1 VVNVE
6 PRRDTVSLILF
17 YDTCLPGA
25 FFHIQHVFINI
36 CRTVNGKLRRG
47 KDVFPPGLDEDEKIF
62 FLSGVILS

>member
-1 VVNVE
+1 VNGK
-6 PRRDTVSLILF
+6 PRRSNVSLILF

-25 FFHIQHVFINI
+25 FFHIPYVFINI
-36 CRTVNGKLRRG
+36 CRKVNRKLRRG